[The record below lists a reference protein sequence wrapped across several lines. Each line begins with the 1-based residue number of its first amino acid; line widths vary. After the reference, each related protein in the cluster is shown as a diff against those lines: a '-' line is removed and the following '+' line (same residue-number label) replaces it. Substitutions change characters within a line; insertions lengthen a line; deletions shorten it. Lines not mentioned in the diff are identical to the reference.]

1 MVSRCNQLILDF
13 CNSLWRGKA
22 FSNASKGS
30 VFYMDPV
37 AVDKTLDDQSMPESL
52 SIYRHPAFL
61 GFAAKFIEK
70 VINTKLFPCLKRLL
84 FPSEYL
90 CKQFGP
96 RSGTMFDL
104 IWIQIV

>member
-22 FSNASKGS
+22 FSNADKGS

-70 VINTKLFPCLKRLL
+70 VINT
-84 FPSEYL
+84 
-90 CKQFGP
+90 
-96 RSGTMFDL
+96 
-104 IWIQIV
+104 